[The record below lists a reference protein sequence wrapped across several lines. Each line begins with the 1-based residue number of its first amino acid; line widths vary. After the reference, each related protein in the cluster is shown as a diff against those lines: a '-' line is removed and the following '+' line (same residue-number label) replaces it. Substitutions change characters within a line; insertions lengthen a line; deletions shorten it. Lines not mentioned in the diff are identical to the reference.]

1 MIYLPLGMGEK
12 LLNVEIPTA
21 KCHLC
26 KTAQLE
32 DVKNVIMYNCKY
44 TLNFIEQGSF
54 QKETRELNTGRK

>member
-26 KTAQLE
+26 KTAQLT

-44 TLNFIEQGSF
+44 TLNFIEQG
-54 QKETRELNTGRK
+54 